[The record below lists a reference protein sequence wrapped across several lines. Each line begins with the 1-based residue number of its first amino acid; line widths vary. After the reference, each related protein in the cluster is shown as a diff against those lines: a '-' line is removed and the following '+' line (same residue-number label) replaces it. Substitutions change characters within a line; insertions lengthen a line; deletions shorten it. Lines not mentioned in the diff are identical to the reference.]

1 MNLYAWTNN
10 NDTIYTSTESPS
22 SGDTLY
28 NVEGEVTTSV
38 GSYSNIEIMV
48 GGSDSIRISVNGS
61 SSDLITFSRD
71 TEKDVLEPE
80 PKYIQNIGAG
90 GENYVIKAP
99 SVVDNN
105 SGMLKFWSGTKAEYD
120 AITTKDNSTLY
131 TITDDVEEM
140 MKQMNARNSGEIV
153 SSIVPWTDAGLHL
166 LDGALINGGGIYKE
180 FVDYVAILA
189 SAYPNLFVS
198 EEDWQTSVSTYGV
211 CGKCVYDSVNN
222 TVRLP
227 KYNSKIYTGGGTAP
241 VVGNG
246 KALGIFNGTD
256 YSALR
261 MGIGAYGGYIQSSP
275 SGYGKSVGTVVSDLS
290 SPSAIFTIGITTDPT
305 KSGIIAQLSD
315 ITTSLD
321 GYYYIVIATSTKTD
335 IQVDIDEIAT
345 DLNGKADVDLTN
357 VTDTAKVMMAGA
369 SMPSD
374 KYINLTLGASGSSY
388 IAPADGWVVAYK
400 LSSAV
405 NQYFNLQTGGATDA
419 TVKIQCSQ
427 QANTNSS
434 LLTCTIPVT
443 KGETFYTVYT
453 AGGTLRFFRFY
464 YAIGSESEAN

>member
-1 MNLYAWTNN
+1 MT
-10 NDTIYTSTESPS
+10 
-22 SGDTLY
+22 DTLIP
-28 NVEGEVTTSV
+28 
-38 GSYSNIEIMV
+38 YSFI
-48 GGSDSIRISVNGS
+48 
-61 SSDLITFSRD
+61 
-71 TEKDVLEPE
+71 P
-80 PKYIQNIGAG
+80 
-90 GENYVIKAP
+90 
-99 SVVDNN
+99 
-105 SGMLKFWSGTKAEYD
+105 GTKAKAQEVNANFIALAD
-120 AITTKDNSTLY
+120 CITENTVSLNSSKLDKDLSN
-131 TITDDVEEM
+131 ITQAGIDVI
-140 MKQMNARNSGEIV
+140 KNNTPSSRNIGEIIT
-153 SSIVPWTDAGLHL
+153 STIPLTDAGLHL
-166 LDGALINGGGIYKE
+166 LDGSLISGNGIYSD
-180 FVDYVAILA
+180 FVNYISTLDLTANYFCTEA
-189 SAYPNLFVS
+189 
-198 EEDWQTSVSTYGV
+198 EWQQSVTDYGV
-211 CGKCVYDSVNN
+211 CGKFVYDSVNN

-227 KYNSKIYTGGGTAP
+227 KYNNKIYTGGGTAP

-246 KALGIFNGTD
+246 SALGIIQTNNGASIGNMISWYGTD
-256 YSALR
+256 FQLRYLTSSGISSAPF
-261 MGIGAYGGYIQSSP
+261 GG
-275 SGYGKSVGTVVSDLS
+275 SVPVGV
-290 SPSAIFTIGITTDPT
+290 TTDAT
-305 KSGIIAQLSD
+305 NSGIIAQLSD

-345 DLNGKADVDLTN
+345 GLNGKADVDLTN

-374 KYINLTLGASGSSY
+374 KYINLTLGASGTSY

-443 KGETFYTVYT
+443 KDETFYTVYT